1 MQELIQLLRQQLIL
15 LKRIADLMGNLKQ
28 MLREK
33 PSGDKMVEIV
43 NAIEPLMKEI
53 DKIVKNQN
61 DLCKK
66 YGADHLEML
75 VSAQQDSV
83 EKYVALRLLKQ
94 IGEIQKSLKT
104 GIFST
109 AHLLDKENKFIK
121 YNLNVITQVKASTI
135 YKPPGADNREL
146 QRGNSIFDASC

>member
-15 LKRIADLMGNLKQ
+15 LKRIAELMGNLKK
-28 MLREK
+28 MLRDK
-33 PSGDKMVEIV
+33 PSGDQMVEIV
-43 NAIEPLMKEI
+43 NAIEPLMKDI
-53 DKIVKNQN
+53 DKILQGQSE
-61 DLCKK
+61 LCKK

-83 EKYVALRLLKQ
+83 ENLRLLSQ
-94 IGEIQKSLKT
+94 INELQKNLKT

-121 YNLNVITQVKASTI
+121 YNLNVLTQVKANPI
-135 YKPPGADNREL
+135 YKPPGGEDAETR
-146 QRGNSIFDASC
+146 RGNTIFDASC